1 MSMSI
6 SQVGVY
12 RMLNGHT
19 DGYVSA
25 RAATSARQEEL
36 NENPRLNGLAVGA
49 SQTMAR
55 NIERDMALENSRLAE
70 PAVNE
75 SARIGDGDITQLNGG
90 SINMAKFFLNLD
102 SGTAPGPVPMRALM
116 AEENYL
122 KAMGMF

>member
-19 DGYVSA
+19 DGYASA

-36 NENPRLNGLAVGA
+36 NENPRLNGLAAGA
-49 SQTMAR
+49 PQTMAR
-55 NIERDMALENSRLAE
+55 NIERDMALENSRLAGS
-70 PAVNE
+70 AVNE

-90 SINMAKFFLNLD
+90 SINLAKFFLDLD
-102 SGTAPGPVPMRALM
+102 SGTAPGPVPMRAQM